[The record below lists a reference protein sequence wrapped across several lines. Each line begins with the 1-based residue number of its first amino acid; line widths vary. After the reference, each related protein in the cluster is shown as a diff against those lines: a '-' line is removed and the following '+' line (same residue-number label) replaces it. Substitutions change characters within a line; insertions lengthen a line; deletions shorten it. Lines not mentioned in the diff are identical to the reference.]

1 MPIWLR
7 KFTFNELK
15 THYDKENESYKE
27 ATSKNSSSKTI
38 VDSDGKIKNPEF
50 MKNIKPNRK
59 PIKYK

>member
-15 THYDKENESYKE
+15 THYDKENKSYKE
-27 ATSKNSSSKTI
+27 SSSNNSPSKTI

-50 MKNIKPNRK
+50 MKNLKPNRK